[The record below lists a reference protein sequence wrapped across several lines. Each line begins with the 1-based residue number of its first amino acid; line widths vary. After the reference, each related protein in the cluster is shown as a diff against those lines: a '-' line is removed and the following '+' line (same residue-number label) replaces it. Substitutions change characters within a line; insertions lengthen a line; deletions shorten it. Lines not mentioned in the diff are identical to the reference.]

1 MTVTRNVIYDLLPA
15 YFAGEVSADTRT
27 LVDEFLESDPELRR
41 MADRF
46 RERLQER
53 TGIDLS
59 DAGNDRE
66 RIVFQRAKAR
76 FKLRQATLAWAF
88 GAAVGIGM
96 AFLTGLRGP
105 LGLLNPRDDY
115 RSRLRRDGGV
125 DLDGVDQAGCGAL
138 VSPFRRRRNEPAR
151 LSGHAGPLATMRYG
165 WHGAG
170 RRGGSRRPR
179 ARRQM
184 PAYQE

>member
-15 YFAGEVSADTRT
+15 YFAGEVSTDTRT
-27 LVDEFLESDPELRR
+27 LVDEFLETDPELRR

-59 DAGNDRE
+59 DAGSDRE

-105 LGLLNPRDDY
+105 LGLLNPGMIIGLVFGVMAALTWMASTRPDAERWY
-115 RSRLRRDGGV
+115 RLFVDGG
-125 DLDGVDQAGCGAL
+125 
-138 VSPFRRRRNEPAR
+138 
-151 LSGHAGPLATMRYG
+151 M
-165 WHGAG
+165 
-170 RRGGSRRPR
+170 SRPD
-179 ARRQM
+179 
-184 PAYQE
+184 

>member
-27 LVDEFLESDPELRR
+27 LVDEFLETDPELRR

-53 TGIDLS
+53 GGIDLS
-59 DAGNDRE
+59 DAGSDRE

-76 FKLRQATLAWAF
+76 FKLRQATLAWVF

-105 LGLLNPRDDY
+105 LGLLNPGMIIGLVFGVMAALTWMASTRPDAERWY
-115 RSRLRRDGGV
+115 RLFVDGG
-125 DLDGVDQAGCGAL
+125 
-138 VSPFRRRRNEPAR
+138 
-151 LSGHAGPLATMRYG
+151 M
-165 WHGAG
+165 
-170 RRGGSRRPR
+170 SRPD
-179 ARRQM
+179 
-184 PAYQE
+184 

>member
-27 LVDEFLESDPELRR
+27 LVDEFLETDPELRR

-46 RERLQER
+46 RERLQDR

-59 DAGNDRE
+59 DAGSDRE

-76 FKLRQATLAWAF
+76 FKLRQATLAWVF

-105 LGLLNPRDDY
+105 LGLLNPGMIIGLVFGVMAALTWMASTRPDAERWY
-115 RSRLRRDGGV
+115 RLFVDGG
-125 DLDGVDQAGCGAL
+125 
-138 VSPFRRRRNEPAR
+138 
-151 LSGHAGPLATMRYG
+151 M
-165 WHGAG
+165 
-170 RRGGSRRPR
+170 SRPD
-179 ARRQM
+179 
-184 PAYQE
+184 

>member
-27 LVDEFLESDPELRR
+27 LVDEFLETDPELRR

-46 RERLQER
+46 RERLQDR

-59 DAGNDRE
+59 DAGSDRE

-105 LGLLNPRDDY
+105 LGLLNPGMIIGLVFGVMAALTWMASTRPDAERWY
-115 RSRLRRDGGV
+115 RLFVDGG
-125 DLDGVDQAGCGAL
+125 
-138 VSPFRRRRNEPAR
+138 
-151 LSGHAGPLATMRYG
+151 M
-165 WHGAG
+165 
-170 RRGGSRRPR
+170 SRPD
-179 ARRQM
+179 
-184 PAYQE
+184 

>member
-15 YFAGEVSADTRT
+15 YFAGEVSTDTRT
-27 LVDEFLESDPELRR
+27 LVDEFLETDPELRR

-46 RERLQER
+46 RERLQDR

-59 DAGNDRE
+59 DAGSDRE

-105 LGLLNPRDDY
+105 LGLLNPGMIIGLVFGVMAALTWMASTRPDAERWY
-115 RSRLRRDGGV
+115 RLFVDGG
-125 DLDGVDQAGCGAL
+125 
-138 VSPFRRRRNEPAR
+138 
-151 LSGHAGPLATMRYG
+151 M
-165 WHGAG
+165 
-170 RRGGSRRPR
+170 SRPD
-179 ARRQM
+179 
-184 PAYQE
+184 